1 MGCVKL
7 FEDYLPRRPYHTDDL
22 TSGLKINKKE
32 KAKFARLIQPNGPTH
47 RYWMVFDLDRADAG
61 MHWDHVGAPAPNLI
75 ARNPAN
81 GHAHLLYLLQT
92 PIRTAMDGKTAP
104 LRYAA
109 AIEAGLRNRL
119 GADRGYSGLICKNPI
134 NAHWMVHQWQ
144 ADPYTLDDLADYIDL
159 TPEKAREKPVED
171 YGLGRN
177 CMLFDELRAWAYKAI
192 RSQDWPDYN
201 QWLNACFDRAT
212 GYNVNF
218 TTPLD
223 ISEVKHTAKSVAK
236 WTHRNFNRRT
246 FDDYV
251 ARTHTSE
258 IQSIRGRKGGL
269 VGKGGRPAIITANGN
284 PWDELGISRATWYRL
299 QNRK

>member
-22 TSGLKINKKE
+22 ISGLKINKKE
-32 KAKFARLIQPNGPTH
+32 KAKLARLIQPNGPTH
-47 RYWMVFDLDRADAG
+47 RYWMVFDLDRTDAG
-61 MHWDHVGAPAPNLI
+61 MHWDTVGAPAPNLI

-92 PIRTAMDGKTAP
+92 PVRTAMDGKTAP

-109 AIEAGLRNRL
+109 AIEAGLRSRL

-134 NAHWMVHQWQ
+134 NSHWIVHQWQ

-159 TPEKAREKPVED
+159 TPEKAKEKPIED

-177 CMLFDELRAWAYKAI
+177 CMLFDQLRAWAYKAI
-192 RSQDWPDYN
+192 RQGWPTYE
-201 QWLNACFDRAT
+201 QWLNACLDRAT

-236 WTHRNFNRRT
+236 WTHRNFNRGT

-258 IQSIRGRKGGL
+258 IQAIRGRKGGL
-269 VGKGGRPAIITANGN
+269 VGKGGRPAIITVNGN